1 MKEFLIS
8 LKAEKGTVP
17 FFRDGDRKKQ
27 KKSKKK
33 GLSPFLVDFRERI
46 SYHSYFKKE
55 KKMIRHPSAI
65 RQWRRSLRR
74 AEVNKKNKSMLR
86 SQVKKL
92 RDAIEKKDKPA
103 AQELLSKTFAVIDK
117 SVKKG
122 AIHPNKGNR
131 YKSRLS
137 RQAGLIAPPS
147 K

>member
-1 MKEFLIS
+1 
-8 LKAEKGTVP
+8 
-17 FFRDGDRKKQ
+17 
-27 KKSKKK
+27 
-33 GLSPFLVDFRERI
+33 
-46 SYHSYFKKE
+46 
-55 KKMIRHPSAI
+55 MIRHPSAI
-65 RQWRRSLRR
+65 KQWRRSLRR
-74 AEVNKKNKSMLR
+74 AEVNKKNKSALR

-92 RDAIEKKDKPA
+92 RDAIEKKDKQA